1 MNSPRLVYV
10 LVGSVVLNA
19 FLLGVMSVHFFSRRG
34 SLGGRDRVHA
44 EMPVDAPGEQRG
56 PRLFRD
62 LVRAA
67 GGPRDPR
74 VQALWSGQRGHL
86 GEARKAVFESR
97 ELVLQALERE
107 PFDAAALDQALKAA
121 DQARERADRVAKE
134 GALELAGKL
143 TPDERRSLR
152 RAATSPDG
160 RRGPRG
166 PRRD

>member
-34 SLGGRDRVHA
+34 NLGGRERAHA
-44 EMPVDAPGEQRG
+44 EMPMDAPGEQRG
-56 PRLFRD
+56 PRLFRE

-74 VQALWSGQRGHL
+74 VQALWSGQRQHL
-86 GEARKAVFESR
+86 GAARKAVVESR

-107 PFDAAALDQALKAA
+107 PFDAAALDQALQAA
-121 DQARERADRVAKE
+121 DQARDQVDRVAKE

-143 TPDERRSLR
+143 TPAERLSLR

-160 RRGPRG
+160 PRG
-166 PRRD
+166 HRAPRRD